1 MRKTTVVLLAF
12 ALVAV
17 LALPLTAA
25 ETAKGS
31 WTGWITDSHCGAKGA
46 KAGHTKDCV
55 EKCTHDGGGK
65 VVFYNDAD
73 QKLYGID
80 RADEAVQHVG
90 HQVKITGVVD
100 GDQIK
105 IDTIEKAGK

>member
-17 LALPLTAA
+17 LALPLAA
-25 ETAKGS
+25 GEMAKGS
-31 WTGWITDSHCGAKGA
+31 WTGWITDDHCGAKGA
-46 KAGHTKDCV
+46 KAEHTKDCV
-55 EKCTHDGGGK
+55 EKCAHGGGK

-90 HQVKITGVVD
+90 HKVKITGVAE

-105 IDTIEKAGK
+105 IDTIEQAGE